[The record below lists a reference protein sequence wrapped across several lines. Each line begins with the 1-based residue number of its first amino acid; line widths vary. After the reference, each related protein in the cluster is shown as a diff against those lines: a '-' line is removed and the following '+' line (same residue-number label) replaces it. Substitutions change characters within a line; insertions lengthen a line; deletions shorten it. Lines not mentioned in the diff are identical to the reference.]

1 MTTKRE
7 QLLRERIARNKKK
20 INQDE
25 NALKSIL
32 KQEARTREKERN
44 SRLYNK
50 AANEEALF
58 AMDQMDIV
66 THLKFLRDL
75 TNIDAAASL
84 ILKYHISTGGMQ
96 YGSVEDFRNYVIV
109 KYIECLETTQNAIEK
124 ANKRKA
130 QAKKIEREIE
140 G

>member
-7 QLLRERIARNKKK
+7 LLLRQRIEKNRKKV
-20 INQDE
+20 IEDE
-25 NALKSIL
+25 HALKSIL
-32 KQEARTREKERN
+32 KQEARAREKERN

-58 AMDQMDIV
+58 AMDQMDAL
-66 THLKFLRDL
+66 THLEFLREL
-75 TNIDAAASL
+75 TALDRAASL
-84 ILKYHISTGGMQ
+84 ILKYHISTGGSQ
-96 YGSVEDFRNYVIV
+96 YGSVEDFRNYVAV
-109 KYIECLETTQNAIEK
+109 KYSECLETTKNAIEK

-130 QAKKIEREIE
+130 QAGEVE